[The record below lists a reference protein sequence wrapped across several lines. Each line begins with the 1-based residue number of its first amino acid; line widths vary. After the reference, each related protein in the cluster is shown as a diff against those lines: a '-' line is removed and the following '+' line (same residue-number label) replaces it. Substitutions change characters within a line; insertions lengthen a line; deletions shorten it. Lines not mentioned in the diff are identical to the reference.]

1 MIRRV
6 LKDIR
11 ETWPY
16 WAGLIALL
24 LVPITTGWISICVES
39 VDRRL
44 DNFLPPRPSLSPK
57 EIGKACDDLRRSLKT
72 VLPYFALI
80 HYLAFLLISVSLFGA
95 EFKHQTMARLLAQP
109 VSRLRIWFEKS
120 LAFLVIVLIVLVSG
134 WFICGRSVPGLARIY
149 QTMAL
154 KQGLFVGPWY
164 PVTSWVLCLLSV
176 AALALANG
184 TLASLFLR
192 QTHTAFWVALVLP
205 VVVFLLLTAADT
217 LIVKAVFGVSV
228 ADWFQ
233 DQTLFG
239 FALGDWQPGQTFSK
253 YERFPIDFFL
263 SDAAG
268 ALWFALV
275 YPLAWLKFKTL
286 EV

>member
-6 LKDIR
+6 LKEMR

-16 WAGLIALL
+16 WVGLIALWL
-24 LVPITTGWISICVES
+24 LLSATGLVYAWSHLFV
-39 VDRRL
+39 RP
-44 DNFLPPRPSLSPK
+44 LPQRPNLSHR
-57 EIGKACDDLRRSLKT
+57 ELVIAYNDSWEVLKG
-72 VLPYFALI
+72 VLPYFALV
-80 HYLAFLLISVSLFGA
+80 HYLAFLLIAVALFGA
-95 EFKHQTMARLLAQP
+95 EFKHRTMARLLAQP
-109 VSRLRIWFEKS
+109 VSRRRIWFEKS
-120 LAFLVIVLIVLVSG
+120 LAYLLIVLAVLVCG
-134 WFICGRSVPGLARIY
+134 WFIYGKSLPGMGRMYHIR
-149 QTMAL
+149 AL
-154 KQGLFVGPWY
+154 KEGLFVGPWY

-192 QTHTAFWVALVLP
+192 QTHTAFWAALVLP

-228 ADWFQ
+228 AEWFQ

-275 YPLAWLKFKTL
+275 YPLGWLKFKNL